1 MNMSILENLIAYVPI
16 GMFALAVLWAFI
28 VGLIR
33 GFRKSLIL
41 FIQALIAATIC
52 IIIFYVLVNNPNT
65 DAWVYKISSN
75 WVNYNKLLETNTE
88 YSSMKEVIVDYI
100 ITKQSYGDGMR
111 LIIRD
116 NGAYLDTLVNLVY
129 RIVLFIPLIIVFFV
143 LDFIFYLI
151 YLIFYPERR
160 RVRKIRKEFRENNRA
175 AYKKHSGLGGLVG
188 AIRGAV
194 VGIVWLSFIGA
205 LFFIVAG
212 GTGDDKDNPYPDYS
226 FADENLS
233 NTYEAYKI
241 VGSYGNTGLFRIL
254 NTFKDSENVPYYLF
268 AANMILSGNF
278 NDNVNNVHTTVRFTK
293 ELSCYTNFVNR
304 TLKLVLKY
312 DETGE
317 ISKAI
322 EAKDQEQLTNFLNKL
337 MEKEEFKK
345 EYDALIDSFDSG
357 TYFINFAISFV
368 NSVVAHRNKLA
379 FTDNLSDEVIGLLD
393 VIFDGDHKIMVSD
406 ILTESDAKHLMK
418 SVITV
423 LSVQAAIDENADTTQ
438 KTLIYSKAFI
448 PQFLELSLFKDESR
462 KDRFNLLLGD
472 IYEYLANN
480 TIKSTPSTDENLAVA
495 KFDLSETLAET
506 NANSNSIS
514 WVDELKMLLETSLD
528 LVNIADSVYDKDS
541 EILDLIF
548 DIFPEDNEEL
558 KNKNIS
564 RFDNLINNLSNSKL
578 LDSVL
583 SMTIVKDKIDS
594 AIASISEGIKIP
606 KKIDYANVYDDDGN
620 IEKYG
625 EINVLLTALKELILS
640 NDAKDIILSLKNK
653 EFSQEIIKSI
663 SQLFTEPTSD
673 DSSTLIDISLRST
686 VLKYVISGVFLDF
699 EKKSDL
705 QFTIVIPSNLCVTD
719 DEDIVTIK
727 DEELKDLFNSLVGTL
742 DIFGENDSINF
753 KKIVDNVASLSSS
766 QIIEAS
772 VVNVIITSLEEVPVI
787 SIPDSYLEAG
797 SLDNLKGDYSTNIW
811 HTKSEISNIIYAI
824 DEVFNVSD
832 LDTFDLEES
841 MKEISSKF
849 ANLTTVANKDSS
861 KLKLDIVYDSAII
874 RSTIKK
880 FVTDQIG
887 EDIIDQNL
895 LNSSAIV
902 EEIDGVPS
910 IKKVE
915 VKNIIYSVKELA
927 LDLANLDFSSLS
939 SLITSINGDAITP
952 NYEKKI
958 DVLYDSTILRFI
970 ITKQLDKTL
979 STNENLI
986 APAIINS
993 NLVKTVET
1001 YDENDYKAY
1010 SKAEITALV
1019 NSIDVFEIT
1028 DINNID
1034 AETIKNTILD
1044 FDSAKIDKLYE
1055 SYIIKYAIAKQLD
1068 NAITTDVVALEIKD
1082 SPLVKNYNLIDST
1095 NYGYYNE
1102 EELLGM
1108 INSLKVL
1115 SIDDIDNI
1123 DASTIKNTILDFDS
1137 AKIDKLYESYIIK
1150 YAIAKQL
1157 DTAITSTIVA
1167 DEVRDSEL
1175 VKDYKIIDENNYG
1188 YYEADELLAMIRSLK
1203 ELAIDD
1209 IDNFT
1214 VADIKTKIA
1223 TFNDLTEEG
1232 GEETKLDVLYSS
1244 YIIKYAIS
1252 ERFDQIFTDAT
1263 LNVSDVVLDNNKL
1276 NDELST
1282 HYYYKE
1288 LTVKKI
1294 IDAFGVN
1301 GLNITNL
1308 DSADDIDA
1316 NTILTLNEKQTGSTK
1331 TRLEVVY
1338 DSDIIAYILSDKL
1351 NEAIESNTYLVDDI
1365 DAKYPYKT
1373 GSTVYLYNQNELASL
1388 IKALNDLGLTD
1399 VNDFDS
1405 SSATINEAVRD
1416 DINASII
1423 LFDTVSKIVFDNDS
1437 LVTPV
1442 SATTKN
1448 SDNTVTKIVNKDQM
1462 SYLLNTLI
1470 SLNITGLSSDISLTL
1485 NNSVITNIKNSLILR
1500 ATVSDK
1506 IINNANILVSTSV
1519 IDTTVITD
1527 VPAITEAELENTLNA
1542 ILVGLGISDVS
1553 TISETISLPGKDDI
1567 TKDARLTAIS
1577 KSQIIRTTI
1586 TDKIEFKN
1594 GTETINLQ
1602 LFESDTDLLV
1612 KYGTTDKLLSLKEEE
1627 MVKLLNGI
1635 ITTFGGSGST
1645 STSSTINYTT
1655 LLAMSDDDFATFI
1668 ESSTI
1673 RIITANLLGTTYVYG
1688 AYTYQCGI
1696 ESKTPKSEK
1705 ELDVS
1710 VYSTTTKTTS
1720 TIDFYNDV
1728 TQKDIVSTLRG
1739 VALP

>member
-65 DAWVYKISSN
+65 DVWTYKISSN
-75 WVNYNKLLETNTE
+75 WVNYNDMLGTSTE

-226 FADENLS
+226 FADENLA

-268 AANMILSGNF
+268 AANMILSGSF

-462 KDRFNLLLGD
+462 KDRFNPLLGD

-528 LVNIADSVYDKDS
+528 LVNIADSVYDKDA

-558 KNKNIS
+558 KNINIS

-640 NDAKDIILSLKNK
+640 NDAKDIIVSLKNK

-686 VLKYVISGVFLDF
+686 VLKYIISGVFLDF
-699 EKKSDL
+699 EEKSDL
-705 QFTIVIPSNLCVTD
+705 QFTVVIPSNLCVTD

-727 DEELKDLFNSLVGTL
+727 DEELKNLFNSLVGTL

-753 KKIVDNVASLSSS
+753 KKIVDNVASLSTS

-849 ANLTTVANKDSS
+849 ANLTTAANKDSS
-861 KLKLDIVYDSAII
+861 RLKLDIVYDSAII

-915 VKNIIYSVKELA
+915 VKNIIYSAKELA

-939 SLITSINGDAITP
+939 SLITSINGAAITP

-1068 NAITTDVVALEIKD
+1068 TAITTEVVALEIKD
-1082 SPLVKNYNLIDST
+1082 SELVKDYNLIDST
-1095 NYGYYNE
+1095 NYGYYRE

-1123 DASTIKNTILDFDS
+1123 DASTIKNTILDFD
-1137 AKIDKLYESYIIK
+1137 AIKINTLYESYIIK

-1167 DEVRDSEL
+1167 DEVRDSDL

-1188 YYEADELLAMIRSLK
+1188 YYKANELLAMIRSLK

-1244 YIIKYAIS
+1244 YVIKYAIS
-1252 ERFDQIFTDAT
+1252 ERFDQIFKDAT
-1263 LNVSDVVLDNNKL
+1263 LHVSNVILDDNKSNN
-1276 NDELST
+1276 ELDS

-1351 NEAIESNTYLVDDI
+1351 KEAIDSNTYLVDDI
-1365 DAKYPYKT
+1365 DAKDKYND
-1373 GSTVYLYNQNELASL
+1373 SSVYLYKQSELASL

-1405 SSATINEAVRD
+1405 SSITINDSIKA
-1416 DINASII
+1416 DINSSVI
-1423 LFDTVSKIVFDNDS
+1423 LFDTVSKIVFGNAS

-1442 SATTKN
+1442 NATIKN
-1448 SDNTVTKIVNKDQM
+1448 SDNTVTKIVNEEQM
-1462 SYLLNTLI
+1462 NYLLDTLI
-1470 SLNITGLSSDISLTL
+1470 SLGVTGLTGEISLTL
-1485 NNSVITNIKNSLILR
+1485 NNSVITNISKSYILR

-1553 TISETISLPGKDDI
+1553 TISATISLPGKDDT

-1594 GTETINLQ
+1594 GTEPIALQ
-1602 LFESDTDLLV
+1602 LVEEDTDLLV
-1612 KYGTTDKLLSLKEEE
+1612 KYGTTDKLLSLKEDE

-1635 ITTFGGSGST
+1635 ITTFGGSSST
-1645 STSSTINYTT
+1645 STSSTIDYTT
-1655 LLAMSDDDFATFI
+1655 LLAMSDDDFASFI

-1688 AYTYQCGI
+1688 AYTYQCGVK
-1696 ESKTPKSEK
+1696 SKTPKSEK

-1739 VALP
+1739 VTLP